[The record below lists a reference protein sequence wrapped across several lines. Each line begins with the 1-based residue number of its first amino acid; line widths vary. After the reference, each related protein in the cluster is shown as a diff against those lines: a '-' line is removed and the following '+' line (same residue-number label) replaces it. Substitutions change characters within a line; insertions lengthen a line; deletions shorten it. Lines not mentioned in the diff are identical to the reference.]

1 MKKKYLDKVNEVS
14 RILQDDGVVI
24 IPTDTI
30 FGFSCKIN
38 SEFAIKKIRELKQR
52 DGDKPFLILDSDLQ
66 RVRDSFHSSED
77 KDSVTN
83 RLIDKLVEEGIW
95 PNNLTLIARKNSS
108 LKKFPFLKNI
118 DTVAVRYTDNSVIS
132 EITNQ
137 LRNGI
142 LSTSIN
148 ISGEKSLDTI
158 TEIKSQYLNNRNIKY
173 ILSKDRTEKKKNV
186 NSTIIMLDI
195 DSKNDNI
202 LNIIREGNP
211 EIVKKVKL
219 LFEKDFI
226 L

>member
-1 MKKKYLDKVNEVS
+1 MEKKYLDKLNEVS

-38 SEFAIKKIRELKQR
+38 SEFAIAKIRELKQR

-66 RVRDSFHSSED
+66 RVRDYFNSSED
-77 KDSVTN
+77 KESVTN
-83 RLIDKLVEEGIW
+83 RLIDKLVKEGIW

-118 DTVAVRYTDNSVIS
+118 DTVAVRYTDDSVIN

-173 ILSKDRTEKKKNV
+173 ILSKDRTDKKKNV

-202 LNIIREGNP
+202 LNIIREGNA